1 MLKPQTAIMKSIKDF
16 NNEFSS
22 SRTFCFLHELESLID
37 NNLIKGGDLNNA
49 IVIVEEKINDNKL
62 NKLKKIF
69 NKEDI
74 EINKK
79 GTLNNLNLRF
89 ENEPAR
95 HKLLDIIGDLS
106 LVGRPIKGKIT
117 AYKPG
122 HKNNTKFAK
131 KLKEAMIEE
140 IRKKHQ

>member
-79 GTLNNLNLRF
+79 AL
-89 ENEPAR
+89 
-95 HKLLDIIGDLS
+95 
-106 LVGRPIKGKIT
+106 
-117 AYKPG
+117 
-122 HKNNTKFAK
+122 
-131 KLKEAMIEE
+131 
-140 IRKKHQ
+140 